1 MLFTILRSYLI
12 LEALWTNRPVFSSS
26 SYFFGQWKVADKYN
40 LKNETLMHSR
50 EILPTGQIYARGI
63 FLEHSHDIFP
73 EYLEKVSYEIPGNIL
88 K

>member
-1 MLFTILRSYLI
+1 MKKKTLI
-12 LEALWTNRPVFSSS
+12 
-26 SYFFGQWKVADKYN
+26 
-40 LKNETLMHSR
+40 HSR